1 MLRYKINWTGFIGGP
16 GYTNL
21 HFEDASEDFFT
32 QADVDAFALKIDTW
46 LDAWA
51 GSIASTVTYL
61 LDPTVE
67 VIDQTTGDL
76 LSFWTAT
83 TDTARVGASTGS
95 YAAPAGACLNWYTAG
110 IRNGR
115 RVRGRTFM
123 VPLGGTALQSDGTID
138 NTKLTALRTATATMI
153 APLNDDAGLGVWSR
167 PSGPEATDGIWHRC
181 TSYTLPDKVA
191 ILTSRRD

>member
-21 HFEDASEDFFT
+21 HFDDESGDFFT

-46 LDAWA
+46 LDAWQA
-51 GSIASTVTYL
+51 ALPNTVVCL

-67 VIDQTTGDL
+67 SIDETTGDL
-76 LSFWTAT
+76 LSFWTVAPDTSRTGVAT
-83 TDTARVGASTGS
+83 GN
-95 YAAPAGACLNWYTAG
+95 YAAAAGAVVNWYTAG
-110 IRNGR
+110 IRNAR

-123 VPLGGTALQSDGTID
+123 VPLGGSALGADGTID
-138 NTKLTALRTATATMI
+138 ATRLNAVRAATDTFR
-153 APLNDDAGLGVWSR
+153 APVNGDAGLGVWSR
-167 PSGPEATDGIWHRC
+167 PSGPGASDGVWHRV
-181 TSYTLPDKVA
+181 TASTIPDKVA